1 MTNPKVSHK
10 NLKKKRKEKTK
21 KNKRKQNKKK
31 KTDLKL
37 KQKCEV
43 QTDLLSTP
51 FYVVST
57 NEWWVWHSKGLH
69 VFSGQIG
76 EGCSSKASVAAW

>member
-10 NLKKKRKEKTK
+10 NLKKKKKKQTKTNKNK
-21 KNKRKQNKKK
+21 KN
-31 KTDLKL
+31 DPKL